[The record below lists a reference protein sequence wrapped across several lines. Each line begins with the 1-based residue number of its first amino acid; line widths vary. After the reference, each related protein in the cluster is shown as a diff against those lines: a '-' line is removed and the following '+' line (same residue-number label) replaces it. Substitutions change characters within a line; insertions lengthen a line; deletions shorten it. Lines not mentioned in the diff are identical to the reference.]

1 MLLMKEIRRDFY
13 LNELIKKDGNGQI
26 KVITGIRR
34 CGKSY
39 LLKKIFYKY
48 LLKNND
54 KDHIIYIPL
63 DIKENEPL
71 LDGSKFLEYVRSLIK
86 DDNKY
91 YLLIDEI
98 QKMDDFVP
106 VLNTFLYE
114 DNIEVYV
121 TGSNAKLLSKDI
133 VTEFRGRGDEI
144 HIYPLSFSEYMSAF
158 EGDQYQGYEQYSI
171 YGGLPYTLSFT
182 NDIERSNYLKNL
194 FEETYLSDI
203 IERNNIS
210 NVEELNELLNI
221 ISSNI
226 GSLTNPLTLQNTF
239 KSTKNVSLTDKT
251 ISRYLDYFEEAFLI
265 NKVQRYDVKGKKY
278 INTPYKYYFEDIGL
292 RNARLNF
299 RQIDKGHIMENIIYN
314 ELLRR
319 GYNVDVGIIEVNK
332 TSASGINSKPQY
344 EVDFICNQGNKR
356 IYIQSAYEM
365 TSERKQMQERKSLI
379 SINDFFKKII
389 ITNDVSKPMMDES
402 GIITMGIYY
411 FLLNENSLN
420 E

>member
-1 MLLMKEIRRDFY
+1 MKEINRDFY
-13 LNELIKKDGNGQI
+13 LNQLIKKDGNGQI

-39 LLKKIFYKY
+39 MLKKIFYKY

-54 KDHIIYIPL
+54 KNHIIYIPL

-71 LDGSKFLEYVRSLIK
+71 LDGNKFIEHVRSLIK
-86 DDNKY
+86 DKKKY
-91 YLLIDEI
+91 YLLVDEV

-158 EGDQYQGYEQYSI
+158 QGDQYEGFEQYSI
-171 YGGLPYTLSFT
+171 YGGLPYTLSFET
-182 NDIERSNYLKNL
+182 DIERSNYLKDL
-194 FEETYLSDI
+194 FEETYIRDI

-210 NVEELNELLNI
+210 NVDELNELLNI
-221 ISSNI
+221 ISSQI
-226 GSLTNPLTLQNTF
+226 GSLTNPLNLQNTF
-239 KSTKNVSLTDKT
+239 KSEKNMTLSDKT
-251 ISRYLDYFEEAFLI
+251 ISKYLDCFEEAFLI

-278 INTPYKYYFEDIGL
+278 INTPNKYYFEDTGL

-314 ELLRR
+314 ELSRK
-319 GYNVDVGIIEVNK
+319 GYNVDIGVVKVNQTDEK
-332 TSASGINSKPQY
+332 GVRSKPQY
-344 EVDFICNQGNKR
+344 EIDFICNQGSKK
-356 IYIQSAYEM
+356 IYIQSVYEM
-365 TSERKQMQERKSLI
+365 RDSQKEIQERKSLMN
-379 SINDFFKKII
+379 INDSFKKII
-389 ITNDVSKPMMDES
+389 IVGDVSKPRMDDY

-411 FLLNENSLN
+411 FLLNDDSLN
-420 E
+420 Q

>member
-1 MLLMKEIRRDFY
+1 MKEIKRDFY
-13 LNELIKKDGNGQI
+13 LEQLIKKDGNGQI

-39 LLKKIFYKY
+39 LLKNIFYKY

-54 KDHIIYIPL
+54 KEHIIYIPL
-63 DIKENEPL
+63 DIKPNEPL
-71 LDGSKFLEYVRSLIK
+71 LDGNKFIEHVKSLIK
-86 DDNKY
+86 DDKKY

-144 HIYPLSFSEYMSAF
+144 HVYPLSFSEYMSAF
-158 EGDQYQGYEQYSI
+158 EGDQYEGYEQYSI
-171 YGGLPYTLSFT
+171 YGGLPYILSFET
-182 NDIERSNYLKNL
+182 DNERSEYLKKL
-194 FEETYLSDI
+194 FEETYIRDI
-203 IERNNIS
+203 IERNNITS
-210 NVEELNELLNI
+210 VEELNELLNI
-221 ISSNI
+221 ISSQI
-226 GSLTNPLTLQNTF
+226 GSLTNPYNIQNTF
-239 KSTKNVSLTDKT
+239 RSEKNITLSDKT
-251 ISRYLDYFEEAFLI
+251 ISKYLDYFEDAFMI
-265 NKVQRYDVKGKKY
+265 KKTQRYDVKGRKY
-278 INTPYKYYFEDIGL
+278 INTPYKYYFEDLGL

-319 GYNVDVGIIEVNK
+319 GYNVDVGVVEVNK
-332 TSASGINSKPQY
+332 TDENGSRSKPQY
-344 EVDFICNQGNKR
+344 EVDFVCNQESKR

-365 TSERKQMQERKSLI
+365 KDDRKESQERNSLTNI
-379 SINDFFKKII
+379 ADSFKKII
-389 ITNDVSKPMMDES
+389 IVGDVSKPRMDEN

-411 FLLNENSLN
+411 FLLNEDSLN
-420 E
+420 Q